1 MERIEGDY
9 QMVEKR
15 RRGFTIIELLAV
27 VLIISMIAVF
37 FGRRVFTGLGKTKTK
52 IAKAKM
58 AIIDNA
64 LGRFYLDCGRFPDD
78 SEGLE
83 VLLVAPADVEDK
95 WAGPYAKRS
104 ELLDPWDN
112 PYEYYEQ
119 GAVNVGSYDIVSFG
133 ADGVEG
139 GEGENGDIYND

>member
-1 MERIEGDY
+1 MSRT
-9 QMVEKR
+9 R
-15 RRGFTIIELLAV
+15 RKGFTIIEVLTV

-37 FGRRVFTGLGKTKTK
+37 VGRRVFTGLGKTKRD

-83 VLLVAPADVEDK
+83 VLLTAPADVEDK
-95 WAGPYAKRS
+95 WAGPYAKQS
-104 ELLDPWDN
+104 ELLDPWGY
-112 PYEYYEQ
+112 PYEYYEE
-119 GAVNVGSYDIVSFG
+119 GTANVGSYDIVSLG

-139 GEGENGDIYND
+139 GAGENQDIYND

>member
-1 MERIEGDY
+1 MS
-9 QMVEKR
+9 R
-15 RRGFTIIELLAV
+15 RRHKRKGFTIIEMLTV

-37 FGRRVFTGLGKTKTK
+37 VGRRVFTGVGKTKSR

-78 SEGLE
+78 SEGLD
-83 VLLVAPADVEDK
+83 VLLIAPSDVEDK
-95 WAGPYAKRS
+95 WAGPYVKAS

-112 PYEYYEQ
+112 RYEYYEE
-119 GAVNVGSYDIVSFG
+119 GSVNVGSYDLVSYG

-139 GEGENGDIYND
+139 GEGEDEDIYNN